1 MNKADR
7 MLREYRKEDL
17 PETASP
23 DPPTRIFSCL
33 IKRISPLDGR
43 HKAGRIV
50 HVSKNEDQLCSYLG
64 IFFRL
69 DVLDKGAKIILLCFP
84 RNFHK
89 SQQVSESRANRAPS
103 GHLFHN
109 RKTIISVS

>member
-1 MNKADR
+1 MDKADR
-7 MLREYRKEDL
+7 MLKEDRKEDL

-33 IKRISPLDGR
+33 IIRISPLDGR

-50 HVSKNEDQLCSYLG
+50 HVSKNEDQLCSYLR
-64 IFFRL
+64 IIFRL
-69 DVLDKGAKIILLCFP
+69 DVLDKGAKIIVLYFP
-84 RNFHK
+84 RNFHE
-89 SQQVSESRANRAPS
+89 SQQDSALWSNRAPS

-109 RKTIISVS
+109 RKTIISIS